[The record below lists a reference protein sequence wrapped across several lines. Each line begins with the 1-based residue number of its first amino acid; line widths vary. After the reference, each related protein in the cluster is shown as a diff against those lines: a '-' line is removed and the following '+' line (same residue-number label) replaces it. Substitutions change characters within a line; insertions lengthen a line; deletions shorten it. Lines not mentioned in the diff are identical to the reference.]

1 MKIKGISR
9 IDSNHTHGW
18 FVRIYRDGRT
28 VSKFFS
34 DGVHGDKQQAL
45 DRAQKYKE
53 DYEREHPP
61 SSASRRV
68 RTKPQKNN
76 KTGFAGIS
84 ETYDR
89 SNGGQGKKMPCFSVS
104 WRPRPGVA
112 RTKAFHFSKYGGRE
126 AALEAAIAFRKQKE
140 AEILEASST
149 PTFAPEEK
157 QVKNPID
164 QMLAALKANPLRS
177 RWNIQKDAG

>member
-34 DGVHGDKQQAL
+34 DGVHGGKQQAL

-89 SNGGQGKKMPCFSVS
+89 
-104 WRPRPGVA
+104 PGVA
-112 RTKAFHFSKYGGRE
+112 RTKAFHFSKYGGR
-126 AALEAAIAFRKQKE
+126 EAAIAFRKQKE